1 VKRGE
6 GMPAISRF
14 YGITIK
20 MFFNDH
26 NPPHIHAIYGEYIGI
41 IDLNNME
48 MLNGD
53 LPINA
58 QKLVK
63 QWIEKYKNDLI
74 SMWSTKEMRYLMPLK

>member
-1 VKRGE
+1 
-6 GMPAISRF
+6 MPAISRF